1 MNFFKTPQLLK
12 KIYPSLI
19 WDRSEDTTEKELFLT
34 FDDGPVPEI
43 TDFVLDTLAG
53 YQARATFFV
62 VGNNVQ
68 KHPYV
73 FKKIMADGHRIGN
86 HTFHHLNGWETSN
99 ADYYNDVSACQLAMI
114 EAGFNRDEDE
124 QELMRPPYGK
134 IRNAQIRYLKQL
146 YDIVM
151 WDVLSGDF
159 DESFNAEK
167 CLRKSIQYSKPG
179 TIIIF
184 HDSHKAAK
192 NLKYVLPR
200 YIENFAGQGYTFASL

>member
-12 KIYPSLI
+12 KVYPNLT
-19 WDRSEDTTEKELFLT
+19 WDRFEEISEKEIFLT
-34 FDDGPVPEI
+34 FDDGPMPEI
-43 TDFVLDTLAG
+43 TDFVLDILAG

-62 VGNNVQ
+62 IGNNVQ
-68 KHPYV
+68 KHPEV
-73 FKKIMADGHRIGN
+73 FKNIMANGHRIGN

-99 ADYYNDVSACQLAMI
+99 ADYYNDVSACQLTMI
-114 EAGFNRDEDE
+114 EAGFSAPNDEKG
-124 QELMRPPYGK
+124 LMRPPYGK
-134 IRNAQIRYLKQL
+134 IRNAQIKYLKQI
-146 YDIVM
+146 YNIVM

-159 DESFNAEK
+159 DQDFAGDR
-167 CLRKSIQYSKPG
+167 CLRKSIQHTKPG

-200 YIENFAGQGYTFASL
+200 YIENFAEQEYTFASL